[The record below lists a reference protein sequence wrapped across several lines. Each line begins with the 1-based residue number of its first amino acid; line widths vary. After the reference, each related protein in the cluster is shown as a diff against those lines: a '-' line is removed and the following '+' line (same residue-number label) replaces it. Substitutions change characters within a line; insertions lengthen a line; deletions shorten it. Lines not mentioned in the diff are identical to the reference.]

1 MCHLSAV
8 VSETR
13 DGATQQTLTQQTWE
27 PAEQS
32 WCLERLRS
40 NKLSLVSYHG
50 GTEAHTPSAWPQH
63 GHCSTQT
70 SPFFQ
75 TCRFQWSASLKRF
88 HVMKPLH
95 PTCLDLFFGFRILS
109 VHSEKKHLWLR
120 MKPGSFSS
128 LFPVDR
134 KCSICLQIM
143 VQFYPSMI
151 FRGYW
156 STVNFRPMLGTLVL

>member
-13 DGATQQTLTQQTWE
+13 DGATQQTLTQRTWE
-27 PAEQS
+27 PTEQS

-50 GTEAHTPSAWPQH
+50 GTEAHTPSLLQPQH

-95 PTCLDLFFGFRILS
+95 PTCLDLFFGFRI
-109 VHSEKKHLWLR
+109 
-120 MKPGSFSS
+120 
-128 LFPVDR
+128 
-134 KCSICLQIM
+134 
-143 VQFYPSMI
+143 
-151 FRGYW
+151 FRV
-156 STVNFRPMLGTLVL
+156 STVKRNTYASGWNLALFLHYSLWTESVQYVFKLWSSFTLLWFSGDTEAR